1 MKKDGKKKAYKPK
14 PRPKPKPKPKPKNL
28 SATFTDPK
36 GALGK
41 QIMNIAGATI
51 PVLVNYMSSGRV
63 NLPHVSF
70 K

>member
-1 MKKDGKKKAYKPK
+1 MKKDNKKKAYKPK
-14 PRPKPKPKPKPKNL
+14 PKPKPKPRPKRNL
-28 SATFTDPK
+28 SASFTDPK

-51 PVLVNYMSSGRV
+51 PILVNYMSSGRV

-70 K
+70 R